1 MAKYFKTAE
10 FDSPDEI
17 GSGKK
22 MDEKFVKMLDKARHI
37 ADIPFKINSAYRT
50 EKWNERVGGRVGSSH
65 LKGVAVD
72 IHCNTSHSRSVI
84 LYALIKVGFRRIGI
98 ADTFIH
104 VDSDADKND
113 AVWLY

>member
-1 MAKYFKTAE
+1 MPKYFNFEE
-10 FDSPDEI
+10 FDSPDKI
-17 GSGKK
+17 GSGQK
-22 MDEKFVKMLDKARHI
+22 MDDKFVKMLDKARHI
-37 ADIPFKINSAYRT
+37 ADIPFKINSGYRT
-50 EKWNERVGGRVGSSH
+50 AEWNERVGGRVGSSH

-72 IHCNTSHSRSVI
+72 IHCNNSGDRSVV

-98 ADTFIH
+98 ANTFIH